1 MTSLRRPLASGA
13 RRRPGRR
20 AGGGRRGGGGGGGGS
35 SERLRVTRGPAPPL
49 CRGREPLEGARRP
62 PVRAR
67 GSRGLRAV
75 SVPVRR
81 GGDAPLPAADLRYK
95 LLPARPRLPGRR
107 FPSRVYP
114 SGSCFIAPR
123 SKRGHK
129 RWPGPQS
136 RPQGGGRAPPAAAEG
151 TRAPAPGMWGG
162 RRAAALL
169 APPPAIEYPEES
181 PEPRFDE
188 SDVPAELRVAN
199 GSQKF
204 VKFTSTIQNQLL
216 LVSLLEHLC
225 HMYTHNPV
233 HSRCLFRI
241 FRQAFTR
248 TGLLSPFAFCDEFST
263 VRLQHNR
270 AIAELM
276 KAANQQILNGE
287 LDNGE
292 SHAIGEKEVLFEAQ
306 TSRYLNEFEEVAR
319 LGKGGYGKVY
329 KVRNKLDGQFYAI
342 KKIKIKKATRRDC
355 MKVLREVKVLA
366 GLQHPNI
373 VGYHTAWMEQVQT
386 VHPKAGKT
394 IMELQPLSLEQ
405 ESSNDHCHIQS
416 VESDS
421 SIIFADLTSQEK
433 KSCDSTNLKNLGGES
448 VQNMDVRND
457 FTNSNSKECVK
468 PNKCE
473 LSIELQEDFVHNV
486 NSLSTDVENHSTR
499 GRHSSLDQDAST
511 ESQSSSESKSYSEE
525 CSKNEVALCG
535 EFEVEY
541 HLMLH
546 IQMQLC
552 EISLWDWIVDRNKRC
567 NKRSEDTSSPYH
579 LVDVRWTTKIFQ
591 EVVEGV
597 CYIHSMGVMHRDIK
611 PRNIF
616 LHGSDHQVKIG
627 DFGLACKDLL
637 WDDADQWFQTERI
650 NGKRING
657 LTHTSGVGTCL
668 YASPEQLQGSHYDFK
683 SDMYSMGVI
692 LLELFQPF
700 GTEMERTEVLTHL
713 RTGQIPHTFY
723 KKWPTQ
729 AKYVK
734 LLTSARA
741 TERPTAAQLRD
752 SELFH
757 TTDQVIS
764 NLQEKVRQQE
774 EEIEKLRETI
784 RQLSEEQD
792 EQTRLG
798 SPV

>member
-1 MTSLRRPLASGA
+1 
-13 RRRPGRR
+13 
-20 AGGGRRGGGGGGGGS
+20 
-35 SERLRVTRGPAPPL
+35 
-49 CRGREPLEGARRP
+49 
-62 PVRAR
+62 
-67 GSRGLRAV
+67 
-75 SVPVRR
+75 
-81 GGDAPLPAADLRYK
+81 
-95 LLPARPRLPGRR
+95 
-107 FPSRVYP
+107 
-114 SGSCFIAPR
+114 
-123 SKRGHK
+123 
-129 RWPGPQS
+129 
-136 RPQGGGRAPPAAAEG
+136 
-151 TRAPAPGMWGG
+151 MWRG
-162 RRAAALL
+162 RRAAALRE
-169 APPPAIEYPEES
+169 PPPAIEYPEES

-241 FRQAFTR
+241 LRQAFTR

-287 LDNGE
+287 LGNGE
-292 SHAIGEKEVLFEAQ
+292 SHAIGKKEVLFEAQ

-386 VHPKAGKT
+386 VHPKGKYSSLCKT
-394 IMELQPLSLEQ
+394 IMELEPLSLEQ

-433 KSCDSTNLKNLGGES
+433 KSCDSTNLKNLGRES

-473 LSIELQEDFVHNV
+473 LSIKLQEDFVNNV
-486 NSLSTDVENHSTR
+486 NSLSTDVENHSTW
-499 GRHSSLDQDAST
+499 GPHSSLDAST
-511 ESQSSSESKSYSEE
+511 ESKSSSESKSCSKE

-552 EISLWDWIVDRNKRC
+552 EISLWDWIVDHNKRC

-579 LVDVRWTTKIFQ
+579 LVDARWTMKIFQ

-637 WDDADQWFQTERI
+637 RDDADQWFQTE
-650 NGKRING
+650 RING

-734 LLTSARA
+734 LLTSPRA

>member
-1 MTSLRRPLASGA
+1 MW
-13 RRRPGRR
+13 
-20 AGGGRRGGGGGGGGS
+20 RGGF
-35 SERLRVTRGPAPPL
+35 PP
-49 CRGREPLEGARRP
+49 
-62 PVRAR
+62 
-67 GSRGLRAV
+67 
-75 SVPVRR
+75 
-81 GGDAPLPAADLRYK
+81 
-95 LLPARPRLPGRR
+95 
-107 FPSRVYP
+107 
-114 SGSCFIAPR
+114 
-123 SKRGHK
+123 
-129 RWPGPQS
+129 
-136 RPQGGGRAPPAAAEG
+136 
-151 TRAPAPGMWGG
+151 
-162 RRAAALL
+162 RAAAS
-169 APPPAIEYPEES
+169 PPAIEFPEES

-199 GSQKF
+199 RSQKF
-204 VKFTSTIQNQLL
+204 VNFTSTIQNQLL

-241 FRQAFTR
+241 LRQAFTR

-270 AIAELM
+270 AITELM
-276 KAANQQILNGE
+276 KAANRQILNGE
-287 LDNGE
+287 LDNGD

-306 TSRYLNEFEEVAR
+306 TSRYLNEFDEIAR

-342 KKIKIKKATRRDC
+342 KKINIKKATRRDC

-386 VHPKAGKT
+386 VRPKGKYSILYKT

-405 ESSNDHCHIQS
+405 ESGNDCCHIQS
-416 VESDS
+416 MESDS

-433 KSCDSTNLKNLGGES
+433 SSCDSTSLRKLDGEL

-457 FTNSNSKECVK
+457 FTNSNSKEHMK

-473 LSIELQEDFVHNV
+473 LSIELQQDSVSSV
-486 NSLSTDVENHSTR
+486 SSRSPDVKNHSAR
-499 GRHSSLDQDAST
+499 GPHSSLDQDAST
-511 ESQSSSESKSYSEE
+511 GSKSCTEE
-525 CSKNEVALCG
+525 RANNDVALCE

-541 HLMLH
+541 RLMLH

-567 NKRSEDTSSPYH
+567 NERAEETSSRYH
-579 LVDVRWTTKIFQ
+579 LVDVRWTMKIFQ
-591 EVVEGV
+591 ELLEGV

-616 LHGSDHQVKIG
+616 LYGSDHRVKIG

-637 WDDADQWFQTERI
+637 WDDADQWFKTE
-650 NGKRING
+650 RING

-713 RTGQIPHTFY
+713 RNGQIPHTFY
-723 KKWPTQ
+723 KKWPIQ
-729 AKYVK
+729 AKYIK
-734 LLTSARA
+734 LLTSRRS
-741 TERPTAAQLRD
+741 TERPTAAQLRE

-757 TTDQVIS
+757 TTEHVIS
-764 NLQEKVRQQE
+764 NLQQKVRQQE
-774 EEIEKLRETI
+774 EEIEKLRERI
-784 RQLSEEQD
+784 RLLSEEQA
-792 EQTRLG
+792 EHVGLG

>member
-1 MTSLRRPLASGA
+1 
-13 RRRPGRR
+13 
-20 AGGGRRGGGGGGGGS
+20 
-35 SERLRVTRGPAPPL
+35 
-49 CRGREPLEGARRP
+49 
-62 PVRAR
+62 
-67 GSRGLRAV
+67 
-75 SVPVRR
+75 
-81 GGDAPLPAADLRYK
+81 
-95 LLPARPRLPGRR
+95 
-107 FPSRVYP
+107 
-114 SGSCFIAPR
+114 
-123 SKRGHK
+123 
-129 RWPGPQS
+129 
-136 RPQGGGRAPPAAAEG
+136 
-151 TRAPAPGMWGG
+151 MWGG
-162 RRAAALL
+162 GFPPGAAAPR
-169 APPPAIEYPEES
+169 APPPAIEFPEEN

-204 VKFTSTIQNQLL
+204 VNFTSTIQNQLL

-241 FRQAFTR
+241 LRQAFTR

-270 AIAELM
+270 AITELM
-276 KAANQQILNGE
+276 KAANRQILNGE
-287 LDNGE
+287 LDNGD
-292 SHAIGEKEVLFEAQ
+292 SHAIREKEVLFEAQ
-306 TSRYLNEFEEVAR
+306 TSRYLNEFDEVAR
-319 LGKGGYGKVY
+319 LGKGGYGEVY

-342 KKIKIKKATRRDC
+342 KKINIKKATRRDC

-386 VHPKAGKT
+386 VRPKGKYSILYKR

-405 ESSNDHCHIQS
+405 ESSNDHCRIQS
-416 VESDS
+416 VESSS
-421 SIIFADLTSQEK
+421 SIIFADVTSQEN
-433 KSCDSTNLKNLGGES
+433 KSCHNNSLGNLNSES
-448 VQNMDVRND
+448 VRNMDVRND
-457 FTNSNSKECVK
+457 FTNSSSKECMK

-473 LSIELQEDFVHNV
+473 LSAESQEDSVSSV
-486 NSLSTDVENHSTR
+486 SSRSTDVKNDSAW
-499 GRHSSLDQDAST
+499 GPHSSLGQDAST
-511 ESQSSSESKSYSEE
+511 GNKSCTEE
-525 CSKNEVALCG
+525 CSKNDVALCG

-541 HLMLH
+541 CLMLH

-567 NKRSEDTSSPYH
+567 NERTEETPSPYH
-579 LVDVRWTTKIFQ
+579 LVDVRWTMKIFR
-591 EVVEGV
+591 ELLEGV

-616 LHGSDHQVKIG
+616 LYGSDHCVKIG

-637 WDDADQWFQTERI
+637 WDHADQWFKRE
-650 NGKRING
+650 RING

-713 RTGQIPHTFY
+713 RKGQIPHTFY
-723 KKWPTQ
+723 KEWPVQ

-734 LLTSARA
+734 LLTSQRSP
-741 TERPTAAQLRD
+741 ERPTAAQLRE

-757 TTDQVIS
+757 TTEHVIS
-764 NLQEKVRQQE
+764 NLQQKVRQQE
-774 EEIEKLRETI
+774 EEIEKLRERI
-784 RQLSEEQD
+784 RLLSEEQD
-792 EQTRLG
+792 EHMRLG

>member
-81 GGDAPLPAADLRYK
+81 EGDAPLPAADLRYK

-162 RRAAALL
+162 RRAAALR

-241 FRQAFTR
+241 LRQAFTR

-306 TSRYLNEFEEVAR
+306 TSRYLIEFEEVAR

-386 VHPKAGKT
+386 VHPKGKT

-433 KSCDSTNLKNLGGES
+433 KSSDSTNLKNLGGES

-457 FTNSNSKECVK
+457 FTNSNSKERVK

-486 NSLSTDVENHSTR
+486 NSLSTDVKNHSTQ
-499 GRHSSLDQDAST
+499 GCHSSLDQDAST

-637 WDDADQWFQTERI
+637 WDDADQRFQTERI

>member
-1 MTSLRRPLASGA
+1 
-13 RRRPGRR
+13 
-20 AGGGRRGGGGGGGGS
+20 
-35 SERLRVTRGPAPPL
+35 
-49 CRGREPLEGARRP
+49 
-62 PVRAR
+62 
-67 GSRGLRAV
+67 
-75 SVPVRR
+75 
-81 GGDAPLPAADLRYK
+81 
-95 LLPARPRLPGRR
+95 
-107 FPSRVYP
+107 
-114 SGSCFIAPR
+114 
-123 SKRGHK
+123 
-129 RWPGPQS
+129 
-136 RPQGGGRAPPAAAEG
+136 
-151 TRAPAPGMWGG
+151 
-162 RRAAALL
+162 
-169 APPPAIEYPEES
+169 
-181 PEPRFDE
+181 E

-241 FRQAFTR
+241 LRQAFTR

-292 SHAIGEKEVLFEAQ
+292 SRAIGEKEVLFEAQ

-342 KKIKIKKATRRDC
+342 KKIKIKKTTRRDC

-386 VHPKAGKT
+386 VHSKGKYSSLCKT

-405 ESSNDHCHIQS
+405 ESSNAHCHIQS
-416 VESDS
+416 VESGS

-433 KSCDSTNLKNLGGES
+433 KSCDSTSVKNVGRES

-468 PNKCE
+468 PNKRE
-473 LSIELQEDFVHNV
+473 LSIELQEDFVNNV

-499 GRHSSLDQDAST
+499 GPDSSLDQDAST
-511 ESQSSSESKSYSEE
+511 ESKSSPESKSCSEGKSCSEE

-567 NKRSEDTSSPYH
+567 SKRSEDTSSPYH
-579 LVDVRWTTKIFQ
+579 LVDVRWTMKIFQ
-591 EVVEGV
+591 EIVEGV
-597 CYIHSMGVMHRDIK
+597 CYIHSRGVMHRDIK

-637 WDDADQWFQTERI
+637 WDDADQWFQTER
-650 NGKRING
+650 KNG

-700 GTEMERTEVLTHL
+700 GTEMERTEVLTRL
-713 RTGQIPHTFY
+713 RTGQIPHTFS

-729 AKYVK
+729 AKYVE
-734 LLTSARA
+734 LLTSASA
-741 TERPTAAQLRD
+741 AERPTAAQLRD

-764 NLQEKVRQQE
+764 NLQQKVRQQE

-784 RQLSEEQD
+784 RLLSEEQD
-792 EQTRLG
+792 EQMRLG

>member
-1 MTSLRRPLASGA
+1 
-13 RRRPGRR
+13 
-20 AGGGRRGGGGGGGGS
+20 
-35 SERLRVTRGPAPPL
+35 
-49 CRGREPLEGARRP
+49 
-62 PVRAR
+62 
-67 GSRGLRAV
+67 
-75 SVPVRR
+75 
-81 GGDAPLPAADLRYK
+81 
-95 LLPARPRLPGRR
+95 
-107 FPSRVYP
+107 
-114 SGSCFIAPR
+114 
-123 SKRGHK
+123 
-129 RWPGPQS
+129 
-136 RPQGGGRAPPAAAEG
+136 
-151 TRAPAPGMWGG
+151 
-162 RRAAALL
+162 RAAAMRALV
-169 APPPAIEYPEES
+169 PAIEFPEES
-181 PEPRFDE
+181 PEPRFDD

-233 HSRCLFRI
+233 HSRGLFRI
-241 FRQAFTR
+241 LRQTFTR
-248 TGLLSPFAFCDEFST
+248 TGLLSPFVFCDEFST

-270 AIAELM
+270 AITELM
-276 KAANQQILNGE
+276 KAANQQVLNGE

-292 SHAIGEKEVLFEAQ
+292 SLAIGEKEVLFEAQ

-319 LGKGGYGKVY
+319 LGSGGYGKVY

-386 VHPKAGKT
+386 VHPKGKYSSLCKT
-394 IMELQPLSLEQ
+394 IMELQPLVLEQ
-405 ESSNDHCHIQS
+405 KSGNDHCHIQS
-416 VESDS
+416 VESGS

-433 KSCDSTNLKNLGGES
+433 KSCDSTSLKNAHRES

-468 PNKCE
+468 PNKGE
-473 LSIELQEDFVHNV
+473 LSMELQGAFVNNG
-486 NSLSTDVENHSTR
+486 NSLSTDVDNHSTW
-499 GRHSSLDQDAST
+499 GPHSSLDQDAST
-511 ESQSSSESKSYSEE
+511 ESESCSESKTCSEG

-552 EISLWDWIVDRNKRC
+552 EISLWDWIADRNKRC

-579 LVDVRWTTKIFQ
+579 LVDVRWTMKIFQ

-637 WDDADQWFQTERI
+637 WDDADQWFQTE
-650 NGKRING
+650 RING

-734 LLTSARA
+734 LLTSPRA

-757 TTDQVIS
+757 TTEQVIS
-764 NLQEKVRQQE
+764 NLQQKVRQQE

-792 EQTRLG
+792 EQTGLG

>member
-1 MTSLRRPLASGA
+1 MWR
-13 RRRPGRR
+13 
-20 AGGGRRGGGGGGGGS
+20 
-35 SERLRVTRGPAPPL
+35 
-49 CRGREPLEGARRP
+49 
-62 PVRAR
+62 
-67 GSRGLRAV
+67 
-75 SVPVRR
+75 
-81 GGDAPLPAADLRYK
+81 
-95 LLPARPRLPGRR
+95 
-107 FPSRVYP
+107 
-114 SGSCFIAPR
+114 
-123 SKRGHK
+123 
-129 RWPGPQS
+129 
-136 RPQGGGRAPPAAAEG
+136 GGRAPAL
-151 TRAPAPGMWGG
+151 RA
-162 RRAAALL
+162 
-169 APPPAIEYPEES
+169 PPAIEFPEES

-216 LVSLLEHLC
+216 LASLLEHLC

-233 HSRCLFRI
+233 HSKCLFRI
-241 FRQAFTR
+241 LRQAFTR

-270 AIAELM
+270 AITELM

-287 LDNGE
+287 LDNRE
-292 SHAIGEKEVLFEAQ
+292 PHAIGEKEVHFEAQ
-306 TSRYLNEFEEVAR
+306 TSRYLNEFDEVAR
-319 LGKGGYGKVY
+319 LGTGGYGKVY

-342 KKIKIKKATRRDC
+342 KKINIKKATRRDC

-386 VHPKAGKT
+386 VHPKGKT
-394 IMELQPLSLEQ
+394 IMELLPLSLEQ

-416 VESDS
+416 MESGS
-421 SIIFADLTSQEK
+421 SIIFADLTSPEE
-433 KSCDSTNLKNLGGES
+433 KSCDSTGLRNLGSDS
-448 VQNMDVRND
+448 VQNRDEWND

-473 LSIELQEDFVHNV
+473 FSIELPEDSVNNV
-486 NSLSTDVENHSTR
+486 SSMSTGVKNHSTR
-499 GRHSSLDQDAST
+499 GPHSSLDQDAST
-511 ESQSSSESKSYSEE
+511 ESQSCTEE
-525 CSKNEVALCG
+525 CSKNDVALCG

-541 HLMLH
+541 RLMLY

-552 EISLWDWIVDRNKRC
+552 ELSLWDWIVDRNRRC
-567 NKRSEDTSSPYH
+567 NKRTEENSSPYQ
-579 LVDVRWTTKIFQ
+579 LVDVPWTMKIFQ
-591 EVVEGV
+591 ELVEGV

-616 LHGSDHQVKIG
+616 LHRSDHQVKIG

-637 WDDADQWFQTERI
+637 WDDADQWFQTERV
-650 NGKRING
+650 NG

-713 RTGQIPHTFY
+713 RTGQIPHTFS
-723 KKWPTQ
+723 KQWPTQ

-734 LLTSARA
+734 LLTSQSS
-741 TERPTAAQLRD
+741 TDRPTAAQLRD

-757 TTDQVIS
+757 TTEHVIS
-764 NLQEKVRQQE
+764 NLQQKVRQQE
-774 EEIEKLRETI
+774 EEIEKLRERI
-784 RQLSEEQD
+784 RLLSEEQD
-792 EQTRLG
+792 ENMRLG

>member
-1 MTSLRRPLASGA
+1 PGA
-13 RRRPGRR
+13 RRV
-20 AGGGRRGGGGGGGGS
+20 RGG
-35 SERLRVTRGPAPPL
+35 
-49 CRGREPLEGARRP
+49 
-62 PVRAR
+62 
-67 GSRGLRAV
+67 
-75 SVPVRR
+75 
-81 GGDAPLPAADLRYK
+81 
-95 LLPARPRLPGRR
+95 
-107 FPSRVYP
+107 
-114 SGSCFIAPR
+114 
-123 SKRGHK
+123 
-129 RWPGPQS
+129 
-136 RPQGGGRAPPAAAEG
+136 
-151 TRAPAPGMWGG
+151 
-162 RRAAALL
+162 RAAALR
-169 APPPAIEYPEES
+169 APVPAIEFPEES
-181 PEPRFDE
+181 LEPHFDE
-188 SDVPAELRVAN
+188 SDVPSELRIAN
-199 GSQKF
+199 RSQKF
-204 VKFTSTIQNQLL
+204 MKFTSTIQNQLL

-241 FRQAFTR
+241 LRQTFTR
-248 TGLLSPFAFCDEFST
+248 TGLLSPFVFCDEFST

-270 AIAELM
+270 AITELM
-276 KAANQQILNGE
+276 KAANQQVLNE
-287 LDNGE
+287 VSFVTNLWQLLQ
-292 SHAIGEKEVLFEAQ
+292 EKEVLFEAQ

-319 LGKGGYGKVY
+319 LGRGGYGKVY

-366 GLQHPNI
+366 GLQHPSI

-386 VHPKAGKT
+386 VCPKGKYS
-394 IMELQPLSLEQ
+394 PLCNSCLHLTT
-405 ESSNDHCHIQS
+405 SILDHCRIQS
-416 VESDS
+416 VESGS

-433 KSCDSTNLKNLGGES
+433 KSCDSTSLKNVRRES

-457 FTNSNSKECVK
+457 FISSSNKEHVI
-468 PNKCE
+468 PNKCD
-473 LSIELQEDFVHNV
+473 LSIELQEGFVNNV
-486 NSLSTDVENHSTR
+486 NSLSADGDSHSTR
-499 GRHSSLDQDAST
+499 GPHSSLNQSDRT
-511 ESQSSSESKSYSEE
+511 ESESSSENKSCSEG

-552 EISLWDWIVDRNKRC
+552 ETSLWDWITDRNKRC

-579 LVDVRWTTKIFQ
+579 LVDVCWTMKIFQ
-591 EVVEGV
+591 EIVEGL

-637 WDDADQWFQTERI
+637 WDDADQWFQTE
-650 NGKRING
+650 GING

-700 GTEMERTEVLTHL
+700 GTEMERTEVLIQL

-723 KKWPTQ
+723 EKWPTQ

-734 LLTSARA
+734 LLTSPRA
-741 TERPTAAQLRD
+741 ADRPTAAQLRA

-764 NLQEKVRQQE
+764 NLQQKVRQQE
-774 EEIEKLRETI
+774 QEIKKLRETV
-784 RQLSEEQD
+784 RLLSEEQD

>member
-1 MTSLRRPLASGA
+1 LTHPSD
-13 RRRPGRR
+13 
-20 AGGGRRGGGGGGGGS
+20 
-35 SERLRVTRGPAPPL
+35 
-49 CRGREPLEGARRP
+49 C
-62 PVRAR
+62 
-67 GSRGLRAV
+67 
-75 SVPVRR
+75 
-81 GGDAPLPAADLRYK
+81 PLP
-95 LLPARPRLPGRR
+95 
-107 FPSRVYP
+107 
-114 SGSCFIAPR
+114 
-123 SKRGHK
+123 
-129 RWPGPQS
+129 
-136 RPQGGGRAPPAAAEG
+136 
-151 TRAPAPGMWGG
+151 
-162 RRAAALL
+162 
-169 APPPAIEYPEES
+169 
-181 PEPRFDE
+181 E

-204 VKFTSTIQNQLL
+204 VNFTSTIQNQLL

-241 FRQAFTR
+241 LRQAFTR

-270 AIAELM
+270 AITELM
-276 KAANQQILNGE
+276 KAANRQILNGE
-287 LDNGE
+287 LDNGD

-306 TSRYLNEFEEVAR
+306 TSRYLNEFDEVAR

-342 KKIKIKKATRRDC
+342 KKINIKKATRRDC

-386 VHPKAGKT
+386 VRPKGKRSYLSFHPIGKT

-405 ESSNDHCHIQS
+405 ESGNDRCHIQS

-433 KSCDSTNLKNLGGES
+433 SSCDSTSLRNLDGEL

-457 FTNSNSKECVK
+457 FTNSNSKEHMK

-473 LSIELQEDFVHNV
+473 LSIGLQEDSVSGVSSRSTNV
-486 NSLSTDVENHSTR
+486 NDHSAR
-499 GRHSSLDQDAST
+499 GPHSSLDQDAST
-511 ESQSSSESKSYSEE
+511 GSKSCTEE
-525 CSKNEVALCG
+525 CSKNDVALCE

-567 NKRSEDTSSPYH
+567 NERTEETSSPYH
-579 LVDVRWTTKIFQ
+579 LVDVRWTMKIFQ
-591 EVVEGV
+591 ELLEGV

-616 LHGSDHQVKIG
+616 LYGSDHRVKIG

-637 WDDADQWFQTERI
+637 WDDADQWFKTE
-650 NGKRING
+650 RING

-668 YASPEQLQGSHYDFK
+668 YASPEQMQGSHYDFK

-713 RTGQIPHTFY
+713 RNGQIPHTFY
-723 KKWPTQ
+723 KKWPIQ

-734 LLTSARA
+734 LLTSQRSI
-741 TERPTAAQLRD
+741 ERPTAAQLRE

-757 TTDQVIS
+757 TTEHVIS
-764 NLQEKVRQQE
+764 NLQQKVRQQE
-774 EEIEKLRETI
+774 EEIEKLRERI
-784 RQLSEEQD
+784 RLLSEEQA
-792 EQTRLG
+792 EHMRLG

>member
-1 MTSLRRPLASGA
+1 
-13 RRRPGRR
+13 
-20 AGGGRRGGGGGGGGS
+20 
-35 SERLRVTRGPAPPL
+35 
-49 CRGREPLEGARRP
+49 
-62 PVRAR
+62 VR
-67 GSRGLRAV
+67 
-75 SVPVRR
+75 
-81 GGDAPLPAADLRYK
+81 
-95 LLPARPRLPGRR
+95 
-107 FPSRVYP
+107 
-114 SGSCFIAPR
+114 
-123 SKRGHK
+123 
-129 RWPGPQS
+129 
-136 RPQGGGRAPPAAAEG
+136 GGRATAM
-151 TRAPAPGMWGG
+151 RA
-162 RRAAALL
+162 LV
-169 APPPAIEYPEES
+169 PAIEFPEES

-233 HSRCLFRI
+233 HSRGLFRI
-241 FRQAFTR
+241 LRQTFTR
-248 TGLLSPFAFCDEFST
+248 TGLLSPFVFCDEFST
-263 VRLQHNR
+263 IRLQHNR
-270 AIAELM
+270 AITELM
-276 KAANQQILNGE
+276 KAANQQVLNGVSFVTCYMSGNLCSKE
-287 LDNGE
+287 LL
-292 SHAIGEKEVLFEAQ
+292 EKEVLFEAQ

-319 LGKGGYGKVY
+319 LGSGGYGKVY

-386 VHPKAGKT
+386 VHPEGKYS
-394 IMELQPLSLEQ
+394 SLCN
-405 ESSNDHCHIQS
+405 SCLHLTTSVLDHYHIQS
-416 VESDS
+416 VESGS

-433 KSCDSTNLKNLGGES
+433 KSCDSTSLKNVHRES

-457 FTNSNSKECVK
+457 FTNSDSKECVK

-473 LSIELQEDFVHNV
+473 LSIELQGGFVN
-486 NSLSTDVENHSTR
+486 NGNNLSTDVDNHSTR
-499 GRHSSLDQDAST
+499 GPHSSLDQGAST
-511 ESQSSSESKSYSEE
+511 ESESCSESKSCSEG

-552 EISLWDWIVDRNKRC
+552 EISLWDWIADRNKRC

-579 LVDVRWTTKIFQ
+579 LVDVRWTMKIFQ

-597 CYIHSMGVMHRDIK
+597 CYIHSKGVLHRDIK

-637 WDDADQWFQTERI
+637 WDDAEEWLQTE
-650 NGKRING
+650 RING

-734 LLTSARA
+734 LLTSPRA
-741 TERPTAAQLRD
+741 AERPAAAQLRD

-764 NLQEKVRQQE
+764 NLQQKVRQQE
-774 EEIEKLRETI
+774 EEIQKLRETI

>member
-1 MTSLRRPLASGA
+1 MW
-13 RRRPGRR
+13 
-20 AGGGRRGGGGGGGGS
+20 RG
-35 SERLRVTRGPAPPL
+35 EFPP
-49 CRGREPLEGARRP
+49 
-62 PVRAR
+62 
-67 GSRGLRAV
+67 
-75 SVPVRR
+75 
-81 GGDAPLPAADLRYK
+81 
-95 LLPARPRLPGRR
+95 
-107 FPSRVYP
+107 
-114 SGSCFIAPR
+114 
-123 SKRGHK
+123 
-129 RWPGPQS
+129 
-136 RPQGGGRAPPAAAEG
+136 
-151 TRAPAPGMWGG
+151 
-162 RRAAALL
+162 RAAAPR
-169 APPPAIEYPEES
+169 APPPAIEFPEES

-204 VKFTSTIQNQLL
+204 VNFTSTIQNQLL

-241 FRQAFTR
+241 LRQAFTR

-270 AIAELM
+270 AITELM
-276 KAANQQILNGE
+276 KAANRQILNGE
-287 LDNGE
+287 LDNGD

-306 TSRYLNEFEEVAR
+306 TSRYLNEFDEVAR

-342 KKIKIKKATRRDC
+342 KKINVKKATRRDC

-373 VGYHTAWMEQVQT
+373 VGYHTAWMEYVQT
-386 VHPKAGKT
+386 VCPKDKT

-405 ESSNDHCHIQS
+405 GSSNDHCHIQS
-416 VESDS
+416 VESGS

-433 KSCDSTNLKNLGGES
+433 KSCDSTNLRNLGSES

-457 FTNSNSKECVK
+457 FTNSNSKECMK

-473 LSIELQEDFVHNV
+473 LSIELQEDSVSSV
-486 NSLSTDVENHSTR
+486 SSRSTDVKNHSAR
-499 GRHSSLDQDAST
+499 GPHPSLDQDAST
-511 ESQSSSESKSYSEE
+511 GSKSCTEE
-525 CSKNEVALCG
+525 CSKNDVALCG

-541 HLMLH
+541 RLMLH

-567 NKRSEDTSSPYH
+567 NERTEETCSPYH
-579 LVDVRWTTKIFQ
+579 LVDVRWTMKIFQ
-591 EVVEGV
+591 ELLEGV

-616 LHGSDHQVKIG
+616 LHGSDHHVKIG

-637 WDDADQWFQTERI
+637 WDDADQWFKTERI
-650 NGKRING
+650 NG
-657 LTHTSGVGTCL
+657 LMHTSGVGTCL

-713 RTGQIPHTFY
+713 RNGQIPHTFY
-723 KKWPTQ
+723 KKWPIQ

-734 LLTSARA
+734 LLTSQRS
-741 TERPTAAQLRD
+741 TERPTAAQLRE

-757 TTDQVIS
+757 TTEHVIS
-764 NLQEKVRQQE
+764 NLQQKVRQQE
-774 EEIEKLRETI
+774 EEIEKLRERI
-784 RQLSEEQD
+784 RLLSEKQD
-792 EQTRLG
+792 EHMRLG

>member
-1 MTSLRRPLASGA
+1 M
-13 RRRPGRR
+13 
-20 AGGGRRGGGGGGGGS
+20 RGG
-35 SERLRVTRGPAPPL
+35 
-49 CRGREPLEGARRP
+49 
-62 PVRAR
+62 
-67 GSRGLRAV
+67 
-75 SVPVRR
+75 
-81 GGDAPLPAADLRYK
+81 
-95 LLPARPRLPGRR
+95 
-107 FPSRVYP
+107 
-114 SGSCFIAPR
+114 
-123 SKRGHK
+123 
-129 RWPGPQS
+129 
-136 RPQGGGRAPPAAAEG
+136 
-151 TRAPAPGMWGG
+151 
-162 RRAAALL
+162 RAAALRV
-169 APPPAIEYPEES
+169 PVPAIEFPEES
-181 PEPRFDE
+181 PEPCFDD

-199 GSQKF
+199 RSQKF
-204 VKFTSTIQNQLL
+204 MKFTSTIQNQLL

-233 HSRCLFRI
+233 HSRGLFRI
-241 FRQAFTR
+241 LRQTFTR
-248 TGLLSPFAFCDEFST
+248 TGLLSPFVFCDEFST

-270 AIAELM
+270 AITELM
-276 KAANQQILNGE
+276 KAANQQVLNGE

-292 SHAIGEKEVLFEAQ
+292 PLAIGEKEVLFEAQ
-306 TSRYLNEFEEVAR
+306 TSRYLNEFEEIAR
-319 LGKGGYGKVY
+319 LGRGGYGKVY

-355 MKVLREVKVLA
+355 MKALCSHLFAHSVLWSLCNPNPLVPFYSFPEMPLA
-366 GLQHPNI
+366 IKSFDPLL
-373 VGYHTAWMEQVQT
+373 VG
-386 VHPKAGKT
+386 GKT
-394 IMELQPLSLEQ
+394 IMELQPLFLEQ
-405 ESSNDHCHIQS
+405 ESSNGHCHIQS
-416 VESDS
+416 VESGS
-421 SIIFADLTSQEK
+421 SIIFADLTSQEE
-433 KSCDSTNLKNLGGES
+433 KSCDSTSLKNVRRES
-448 VQNMDVRND
+448 VQNMDVRSD
-457 FTNSNSKECVK
+457 FANSNSKECVK
-468 PNKCE
+468 PDKCE
-473 LSIELQEDFVHNV
+473 LSKEGFANNV
-486 NSLSTDVENHSTR
+486 NGLSADVDNHST
-499 GRHSSLDQDAST
+499 SSVDQDVRT
-511 ESQSSSESKSYSEE
+511 ESESSSESKSCSEG

-552 EISLWDWIVDRNKRC
+552 ETSLWDWIADRNKRC

-579 LVDVRWTTKIFQ
+579 LVDVRWTMKIFQ

-597 CYIHSMGVMHRDIK
+597 CYIHSMGVLHRDIK

-637 WDDADQWFQTERI
+637 WDDADQFQTEQI
-650 NGKRING
+650 NGV
-657 LTHTSGVGTCL
+657 THTSGVGTCL

-700 GTEMERTEVLTHL
+700 GTEMERTEVLTRL
-713 RTGQIPHTFY
+713 RTGQIPHTFS

-734 LLTSARA
+734 LLTSPRA
-741 TERPTAAQLRD
+741 AERPTAPQLRD

-757 TTDQVIS
+757 STDQVIS
-764 NLQEKVRQQE
+764 NLQQKVRQQE

-784 RQLSEEQD
+784 RLLSEEQD

>member
-1 MTSLRRPLASGA
+1 MLLPLLSRRRAALGTPSSASRGRCSWRDRARRRERLVPGGPEPRSPSQPNRPPRQRQARSTDPLSPHSALLRGPASRKRSDTGSERPLAGEGTGTA
-13 RRRPGRR
+13 RNMSALSAAR
-20 AGGGRRGGGGGGGGS
+20 AQTHTKQNPARHAGEGGRKPDL
-35 SERLRVTRGPAPPL
+35 SELPP
-49 CRGREPLEGARRP
+49 R
-62 PVRAR
+62 
-67 GSRGLRAV
+67 
-75 SVPVRR
+75 
-81 GGDAPLPAADLRYK
+81 
-95 LLPARPRLPGRR
+95 
-107 FPSRVYP
+107 P
-114 SGSCFIAPR
+114 SGLLIKKVGCSDHCLSTRDISTLNPVIVLSFKASSHFI
-123 SKRGHK
+123 
-129 RWPGPQS
+129 
-136 RPQGGGRAPPAAAEG
+136 
-151 TRAPAPGMWGG
+151 
-162 RRAAALL
+162 
-169 APPPAIEYPEES
+169 Y
-181 PEPRFDE
+181 

-233 HSRCLFRI
+233 HSRGLFRI
-241 FRQAFTR
+241 LRQTFTR
-248 TGLLSPFAFCDEFST
+248 TGLLSPFVFCDEFST
-263 VRLQHNR
+263 IRLQHNR
-270 AIAELM
+270 AITELM
-276 KAANQQILNGE
+276 KAANKQILNGE

-292 SHAIGEKEVLFEAQ
+292 SLAIGEKEVLFEAQ

-319 LGKGGYGKVY
+319 LGSGGYGKVY

-386 VHPKAGKT
+386 VHPKGKT
-394 IMELQPLSLEQ
+394 IMELQPLVLEQ
-405 ESSNDHCHIQS
+405 KNSNDHCHIQS
-416 VESDS
+416 VESGS

-433 KSCDSTNLKNLGGES
+433 KFYDSTSHKNMHRES
-448 VQNMDVRND
+448 MQNMDVRND
-457 FTNSNSKECVK
+457 FTNSNSKESVK
-468 PNKCE
+468 PNKGE
-473 LSIELQEDFVHNV
+473 LSIELQGGVVNNG
-486 NSLSTDVENHSTR
+486 NSLSTDVDNHSTQ
-499 GRHSSLDQDAST
+499 GPHSSLDQDAST
-511 ESQSSSESKSYSEE
+511 ESESSESKSCSEG

-552 EISLWDWIVDRNKRC
+552 EISLWDWIADRNRRC
-567 NKRSEDTSSPYH
+567 NKRSEDASSPYH
-579 LVDVRWTTKIFQ
+579 LVDVGWTMKIFQ

-627 DFGLACKDLL
+627 DFGLACKDLI
-637 WDDADQWFQTERI
+637 WDNADQWFQTE
-650 NGKRING
+650 RING

-700 GTEMERTEVLTHL
+700 GTEMERTEVLTRL

-734 LLTSARA
+734 LLTSLRA

-764 NLQEKVRQQE
+764 NLQQKVRQQE

>member
-1 MTSLRRPLASGA
+1 MW
-13 RRRPGRR
+13 
-20 AGGGRRGGGGGGGGS
+20 RGGI
-35 SERLRVTRGPAPPL
+35 PP
-49 CRGREPLEGARRP
+49 
-62 PVRAR
+62 RA
-67 GSRGLRAV
+67 A
-75 SVPVRR
+75 
-81 GGDAPLPAADLRYK
+81 
-95 LLPARPRLPGRR
+95 
-107 FPSRVYP
+107 
-114 SGSCFIAPR
+114 APR
-123 SKRGHK
+123 S
-129 RWPGPQS
+129 
-136 RPQGGGRAPPAAAEG
+136 
-151 TRAPAPGMWGG
+151 
-162 RRAAALL
+162 
-169 APPPAIEYPEES
+169 PPPAIEFPEES

-204 VKFTSTIQNQLL
+204 VNFTSTIQNQLL

-233 HSRCLFRI
+233 HSRCLFQI
-241 FRQAFTR
+241 LRQAFTR

-270 AIAELM
+270 AITELM
-276 KAANQQILNGE
+276 KAANRQILNGE
-287 LDNGE
+287 LDNGD
-292 SHAIGEKEVLFEAQ
+292 SHAVGEKEVLFEAQ
-306 TSRYLNEFEEVAR
+306 TSRYLNEFDEVAR

-342 KKIKIKKATRRDC
+342 KKINIKKATRKDC

-373 VGYHTAWMEQVQT
+373 VGYHTAWIEQVQA
-386 VHPKAGKT
+386 VRPKDKT

-405 ESSNDHCHIQS
+405 ESGNDHCHTQS
-416 VESDS
+416 VESGS
-421 SIIFADLTSQEK
+421 SIIFADLPSQEK
-433 KSCDSTNLKNLGGES
+433 KSCDSTSLRKLCSES

-457 FTNSNSKECVK
+457 FTDSNSKECVK

-473 LSIELQEDFVHNV
+473 LSIELQEDSVSSV
-486 NSLSTDVENHSTR
+486 RSKSTDVKNDSAR
-499 GRHSSLDQDAST
+499 GPHCSLDQDAST
-511 ESQSSSESKSYSEE
+511 GSKSCTEE
-525 CSKNEVALCG
+525 CSKNDVALCG

-541 HLMLH
+541 RLMLH

-567 NKRSEDTSSPYH
+567 NERTEETSSPYH
-579 LVDVRWTTKIFQ
+579 LVDVRWTMKIFQ
-591 EVVEGV
+591 ELLEGV
-597 CYIHSMGVMHRDIK
+597 CYIHSMEVMHRDIK

-616 LHGSDHQVKIG
+616 LYGSDHHVKIG

-637 WDDADQWFQTERI
+637 WDDANQWFKTE
-650 NGKRING
+650 RING

-700 GTEMERTEVLTHL
+700 GTEMERTQVLTRL
-713 RTGQIPHTFY
+713 RNGQIPHTFY
-723 KKWPTQ
+723 KKWPIQ

-734 LLTSARA
+734 LLTSRTS
-741 TERPTAAQLRD
+741 TERPTAAQLRE

-757 TTDQVIS
+757 TPEHVIS
-764 NLQEKVRQQE
+764 NLQQKVRQQE
-774 EEIEKLRETI
+774 EEIEKLRE
-784 RQLSEEQD
+784 RVRLLSEEQD
-792 EQTRLG
+792 EHMRLG

>member
-1 MTSLRRPLASGA
+1 MW
-13 RRRPGRR
+13 
-20 AGGGRRGGGGGGGGS
+20 RGGF
-35 SERLRVTRGPAPPL
+35 PP
-49 CRGREPLEGARRP
+49 
-62 PVRAR
+62 
-67 GSRGLRAV
+67 
-75 SVPVRR
+75 
-81 GGDAPLPAADLRYK
+81 
-95 LLPARPRLPGRR
+95 
-107 FPSRVYP
+107 
-114 SGSCFIAPR
+114 
-123 SKRGHK
+123 
-129 RWPGPQS
+129 
-136 RPQGGGRAPPAAAEG
+136 
-151 TRAPAPGMWGG
+151 
-162 RRAAALL
+162 RAAAPRV
-169 APPPAIEYPEES
+169 PPPAIEFPEES
-181 PEPRFDE
+181 PEPHFDE

-204 VKFTSTIQNQLL
+204 VNFTSTIQNQLL

-241 FRQAFTR
+241 LRQAFTR

-270 AIAELM
+270 AITELM
-276 KAANQQILNGE
+276 KAANRQILDGE
-287 LDNGE
+287 RDSGD
-292 SHAIGEKEVLFEAQ
+292 SHAIRAKEVLFEAQ
-306 TSRYLNEFEEVAR
+306 TSRYLNEFDEVAR

-342 KKIKIKKATRRDC
+342 KKINIKKATRRDC

-386 VHPKAGKT
+386 VHPKDKT

-416 VESDS
+416 VESGS

-433 KSCDSTNLKNLGGES
+433 KSCDSTSLRNLDSEP

-457 FTNSNSKECVK
+457 FTNSNSKECMK

-473 LSIELQEDFVHNV
+473 SSIELQEDSVSSV
-486 NSLSTDVENHSTR
+486 NSRSTDVKTCSAREP
-499 GRHSSLDQDAST
+499 HSSLDQDAST
-511 ESQSSSESKSYSEE
+511 GSKSCTEE
-525 CSKNEVALCG
+525 CSKNDVALCG

-541 HLMLH
+541 RLMLH

-567 NKRSEDTSSPYH
+567 NERTEESSSPYD
-579 LVDVRWTTKIFQ
+579 LVDVRWTMKIFQ
-591 EVVEGV
+591 ELLEGV

-616 LHGSDHQVKIG
+616 LHGSDHHVKIG
-627 DFGLACKDLL
+627 DFGLACRDLL
-637 WDDADQWFQTERI
+637 WDDADQWFKTE
-650 NGKRING
+650 RING

-700 GTEMERTEVLTHL
+700 GTEMERMEVLTHL
-713 RTGQIPHTFY
+713 RSGQIPHTFY
-723 KKWPTQ
+723 KKWPVQ

-734 LLTSARA
+734 LLTSQRSS
-741 TERPTAAQLRD
+741 ERPTAAQLRE

-757 TTDQVIS
+757 TTEHVIS
-764 NLQEKVRQQE
+764 NLQQKVRQQE
-774 EEIEKLRETI
+774 EEIEKLRERI
-784 RQLSEEQD
+784 RLLSEEQD
-792 EQTRLG
+792 EHMKLG

>member
-1 MTSLRRPLASGA
+1 MW
-13 RRRPGRR
+13 
-20 AGGGRRGGGGGGGGS
+20 RGGF
-35 SERLRVTRGPAPPL
+35 
-49 CRGREPLEGARRP
+49 
-62 PVRAR
+62 
-67 GSRGLRAV
+67 
-75 SVPVRR
+75 
-81 GGDAPLPAADLRYK
+81 
-95 LLPARPRLPGRR
+95 LPGAA
-107 FPSRVYP
+107 
-114 SGSCFIAPR
+114 APR
-123 SKRGHK
+123 V
-129 RWPGPQS
+129 
-136 RPQGGGRAPPAAAEG
+136 
-151 TRAPAPGMWGG
+151 
-162 RRAAALL
+162 
-169 APPPAIEYPEES
+169 PPPAIEFPEES

-204 VKFTSTIQNQLL
+204 VNFTSTIQNQLL

-241 FRQAFTR
+241 LRQAFTR

-270 AIAELM
+270 AITELM
-276 KAANQQILNGE
+276 KAANRQILNGE
-287 LDNGE
+287 LDNGDC
-292 SHAIGEKEVLFEAQ
+292 HAIGEKEVLFEAQ
-306 TSRYLNEFEEVAR
+306 SSRYLNEFDEIAR
-319 LGKGGYGKVY
+319 LGRGGYGKVY
-329 KVRNKLDGQFYAI
+329 KVRNKLDGQLYAI
-342 KKIKIKKATRRDC
+342 KKISIKKATRRDC

-386 VHPKAGKT
+386 VHPKGKCSILYKT
-394 IMELQPLSLEQ
+394 VMELQPLCLEQ
-405 ESSNDHCHIQS
+405 ESRNDRCHIHS
-416 VESDS
+416 VESGS

-433 KSCDSTNLKNLGGES
+433 KSCDSTSLRNLGSES
-448 VQNMDVRND
+448 CMND
-457 FTNSNSKECVK
+457 FMNNNSKECMK

-473 LSIELQEDFVHNV
+473 LSIELQEDFVSSV
-486 NSLSTDVENHSTR
+486 SSRSTDVKNRPSRVPHT
-499 GRHSSLDQDAST
+499 SLEQDAST
-511 ESQSSSESKSYSEE
+511 GSKSCTEE
-525 CSKNEVALCG
+525 CSKNDVALCG

-541 HLMLH
+541 RLMLH

-567 NKRSEDTSSPYH
+567 NERTEEMSSPYH
-579 LVDVRWTTKIFQ
+579 LVDVCWTMKIFQ
-591 EVVEGV
+591 ELLEGV

-616 LHGSDHQVKIG
+616 LHGSDHHVKIG

-637 WDDADQWFQTERI
+637 WDHADQWFKIER
-650 NGKRING
+650 KNG
-657 LTHTSGVGTCL
+657 LIHTSGVGTCL

-700 GTEMERTEVLTHL
+700 GTEMERTEVLTCL
-713 RTGQIPHTFY
+713 RNGQIPHTFY
-723 KKWPTQ
+723 KKWPIQ

-734 LLTSARA
+734 LLTSQSA
-741 TERPTAAQLRD
+741 TERPTAAELRE

-757 TTDQVIS
+757 TTEHVIS
-764 NLQEKVRQQE
+764 NLQQKVRQQQ
-774 EEIEKLRETI
+774 EEIEKLRERI
-784 RQLSEEQD
+784 RLLSEEQG
-792 EQTRLG
+792 EQHMELG

>member
-1 MTSLRRPLASGA
+1 
-13 RRRPGRR
+13 
-20 AGGGRRGGGGGGGGS
+20 
-35 SERLRVTRGPAPPL
+35 
-49 CRGREPLEGARRP
+49 
-62 PVRAR
+62 
-67 GSRGLRAV
+67 
-75 SVPVRR
+75 
-81 GGDAPLPAADLRYK
+81 
-95 LLPARPRLPGRR
+95 
-107 FPSRVYP
+107 
-114 SGSCFIAPR
+114 
-123 SKRGHK
+123 
-129 RWPGPQS
+129 
-136 RPQGGGRAPPAAAEG
+136 
-151 TRAPAPGMWGG
+151 
-162 RRAAALL
+162 RAAALR
-169 APPPAIEYPEES
+169 APVPAIEFPEES

-233 HSRCLFRI
+233 HCRGLFRI
-241 FRQAFTR
+241 LRQTFTR
-248 TGLLSPFAFCDEFST
+248 TGLLSPFVFCDEFST

-270 AIAELM
+270 AITELM
-276 KAANQQILNGE
+276 KAANQQVLNGE

-292 SHAIGEKEVLFEAQ
+292 SLAIGEKEVLFEAQ

-366 GLQHPNI
+366 GLQHPNV

-386 VHPKAGKT
+386 VHPKGKYSSLCKT
-394 IMELQPLSLEQ
+394 IMELQPFFLDQ
-405 ESSNDHCHIQS
+405 ESSNDHCHVQS
-416 VESDS
+416 VESGS

-433 KSCDSTNLKNLGGES
+433 KSCDSTNLKNVRGES

-457 FTNSNSKECVK
+457 FTSSDSRECVK

-473 LSIELQEDFVHNV
+473 LSTELQGGFV
-486 NSLSTDVENHSTR
+486 NSVNNLSIDVDNHSTR
-499 GRHSSLDQDAST
+499 GPHSGLDPDAST
-511 ESQSSSESKSYSEE
+511 ESESCSDSKSCSEG

-552 EISLWDWIVDRNKRC
+552 EISLWDWIADRNKRC
-567 NKRSEDTSSPYH
+567 NKRSEDTSIT
-579 LVDVRWTTKIFQ
+579 VDIWKIKSTALKAAETGSILWGGCIKAAYAHQ
-591 EVVEGV
+591 VV
-597 CYIHSMGVMHRDIK
+597 K
-611 PRNIF
+611 PNVNIF

-650 NGKRING
+650 NG
-657 LTHTSGVGTCL
+657 LAHTSGVGTCL

-713 RTGQIPHTFY
+713 RTGRIPRAFSRE
-723 KKWPTQ
+723 WPAQ

-734 LLTSARA
+734 LLTSPRA
-741 TERPTAAQLRD
+741 TERPAASQLRD

-757 TTDQVIS
+757 PTDQVIS
-764 NLQEKVRQQE
+764 NLQQKVRQQE

-784 RQLSEEQD
+784 RLLSEEHD

>member
-1 MTSLRRPLASGA
+1 MW
-13 RRRPGRR
+13 
-20 AGGGRRGGGGGGGGS
+20 RGGG
-35 SERLRVTRGPAPPL
+35 
-49 CRGREPLEGARRP
+49 
-62 PVRAR
+62 
-67 GSRGLRAV
+67 
-75 SVPVRR
+75 
-81 GGDAPLPAADLRYK
+81 AAAL
-95 LLPARPRLPGRR
+95 
-107 FPSRVYP
+107 
-114 SGSCFIAPR
+114 
-123 SKRGHK
+123 
-129 RWPGPQS
+129 
-136 RPQGGGRAPPAAAEG
+136 RAPPA
-151 TRAPAPGMWGG
+151 
-162 RRAAALL
+162 
-169 APPPAIEYPEES
+169 IEFPEES

-241 FRQAFTR
+241 LRQAFTR

-270 AIAELM
+270 AITELM

-292 SHAIGEKEVLFEAQ
+292 TRAIWEKEVLFEAQ
-306 TSRYLNEFEEVAR
+306 TSRYLNEFDEVAR

-386 VHPKAGKT
+386 AHPKGKYSILRCET
-394 IMELQPLSLEQ
+394 TYLDFCPFIIFS
-405 ESSNDHCHIQS
+405 DHYHIQS
-416 VESDS
+416 VESSS
-421 SIIFADLTSQEK
+421 SIIFADLTSQQR
-433 KSCDSTNLKNLGGES
+433 KSCGSSNLRNLGGES
-448 VQNMDVRND
+448 LQSMDERND

-468 PNKCE
+468 QNKCE
-473 LSIELQEDFVHNV
+473 LSGELQEDSVNNV
-486 NSLSTDVENHSTR
+486 SSISTDTKNHSAR
-499 GRHSSLDQDAST
+499 GPHSSLDRNAST
-511 ESQSSSESKSYSEE
+511 ESKSCTEESSRDD
-525 CSKNEVALCG
+525 VALCG

-546 IQMQLC
+546 IQMQFC
-552 EISLWDWIVDRNKRC
+552 ELSLWDWIVDRNQRCSKRTEE
-567 NKRSEDTSSPYH
+567 NSSPYQ
-579 LVDVRWTTKIFQ
+579 LVDVRWTMKIFQ
-591 EVVEGV
+591 ELVEGV

-637 WDDADQWFQTERI
+637 WDDADQWLQTGRV
-650 NGKRING
+650 NG
-657 LTHTSGVGTCL
+657 LAHTSGVGTCL

-713 RTGQIPHTFY
+713 RNGQIPHTFY
-723 KKWPTQ
+723 KQWPTQ

-734 LLTSARA
+734 LLTSQRS
-741 TERPTAAQLRD
+741 TDRPSAAQLWE

-757 TTDQVIS
+757 TTEHVIS
-764 NLQEKVRQQE
+764 NLQQKVRQQE
-774 EEIEKLRETI
+774 EEIEKLRERI
-784 RQLSEEQD
+784 RLLSEEQD
-792 EQTRLG
+792 EHMGLG

>member
-1 MTSLRRPLASGA
+1 SA
-13 RRRPGRR
+13 PGM
-20 AGGGRRGGGGGGGGS
+20 G
-35 SERLRVTRGPAPPL
+35 
-49 CRGREPLEGARRP
+49 
-62 PVRAR
+62 
-67 GSRGLRAV
+67 
-75 SVPVRR
+75 
-81 GGDAPLPAADLRYK
+81 
-95 LLPARPRLPGRR
+95 
-107 FPSRVYP
+107 
-114 SGSCFIAPR
+114 
-123 SKRGHK
+123 
-129 RWPGPQS
+129 
-136 RPQGGGRAPPAAAEG
+136 GGGRA
-151 TRAPAPGMWGG
+151 
-162 RRAAALL
+162 AALR

-241 FRQAFTR
+241 LRQAFTR

-292 SHAIGEKEVLFEAQ
+292 IHAIGEKEVLFEAQ

-386 VHPKAGKT
+386 VHPKGKYS
-394 IMELQPLSLEQ
+394 SLCN
-405 ESSNDHCHIQS
+405 SCLHLVTSLLDHCYIES
-416 VESDS
+416 VESGS

-433 KSCDSTNLKNLGGES
+433 KSCDSTSLKNVGRES
-448 VQNMDVRND
+448 VQKMDVRND
-457 FTNSNSKECVK
+457 FTNSNSRECVK

-473 LSIELQEDFVHNV
+473 LSIELQEDFVNNA
-486 NSLSTDVENHSTR
+486 NSLSADVENHSTR
-499 GRHSSLDQDAST
+499 GPLSSLDQDAST
-511 ESQSSSESKSYSEE
+511 ESKSSSESKSCSKE

-535 EFEVEY
+535 EFEVGY

-552 EISLWDWIVDRNKRC
+552 EISLWDWIVDHNKRC

-579 LVDVRWTTKIFQ
+579 LVDHRWTMKIFQ
-591 EVVEGV
+591 EIVEGV

-637 WDDADQWFQTERI
+637 WDDADEWFQTE
-650 NGKRING
+650 RING

-713 RTGQIPHTFY
+713 RTGQIPHTFS
-723 KKWPTQ
+723 KTWPTQ

-734 LLTSARA
+734 LLTSPRA
-741 TERPTAAQLRD
+741 AERPTAAQLRD

-757 TTDQVIS
+757 TTEQVIS
-764 NLQEKVRQQE
+764 NLQQKVRQQE

-784 RQLSEEQD
+784 RLLSEEQD
-792 EQTRLG
+792 EQMRLG

>member
-1 MTSLRRPLASGA
+1 MW
-13 RRRPGRR
+13 
-20 AGGGRRGGGGGGGGS
+20 RGGF
-35 SERLRVTRGPAPPL
+35 PP
-49 CRGREPLEGARRP
+49 
-62 PVRAR
+62 
-67 GSRGLRAV
+67 
-75 SVPVRR
+75 
-81 GGDAPLPAADLRYK
+81 
-95 LLPARPRLPGRR
+95 
-107 FPSRVYP
+107 
-114 SGSCFIAPR
+114 
-123 SKRGHK
+123 
-129 RWPGPQS
+129 
-136 RPQGGGRAPPAAAEG
+136 
-151 TRAPAPGMWGG
+151 
-162 RRAAALL
+162 RAAGPGA
-169 APPPAIEYPEES
+169 APPAIEFPEES

-204 VKFTSTIQNQLL
+204 VNFTSTIQNQLL

-241 FRQAFTR
+241 LRQAFTR

-270 AIAELM
+270 AITELM
-276 KAANQQILNGE
+276 KAANRQILNGE
-287 LDNGE
+287 LDNGD

-306 TSRYLNEFEEVAR
+306 TSRYLNEFDEVAR

-342 KKIKIKKATRRDC
+342 KKINIKKATRRDC

-386 VHPKAGKT
+386 VRPKDKT

-405 ESSNDHCHIQS
+405 ESSNDRCHIQS
-416 VESDS
+416 VESGS
-421 SIIFADLTSQEK
+421 SIIFADLTSQEE
-433 KSCDSTNLKNLGGES
+433 KSRGSTSLRNLGSES
-448 VQNMDVRND
+448 VHNMDVRND
-457 FTNSNSKECVK
+457 FTNSNSKECMK

-473 LSIELQEDFVHNV
+473 LSIELPED
-486 NSLSTDVENHSTR
+486 SLSSVSSRSTDVKNHSAWR
-499 GRHSSLDQDAST
+499 PHSSLDQDAST
-511 ESQSSSESKSYSEE
+511 GSKSCTEE
-525 CSKNEVALCG
+525 CSKNDVALCG

-541 HLMLH
+541 RLMLH

-567 NKRSEDTSSPYH
+567 NERTEETSSPYH
-579 LVDVRWTTKIFQ
+579 LVDVRWTMKIFQ
-591 EVVEGV
+591 ELLEGV

-616 LHGSDHQVKIG
+616 LHGSDHHVKIG

-637 WDDADQWFQTERI
+637 WDDADQWFKTE
-650 NGKRING
+650 RING

-700 GTEMERTEVLTHL
+700 GTEMERTQVLTHL
-713 RTGQIPHTFY
+713 RNGQIPHTFY
-723 KKWPTQ
+723 KKWPIQ

-734 LLTSARA
+734 LLTSQRS
-741 TERPTAAQLRD
+741 TERPTAAQLRE

-757 TTDQVIS
+757 TTEHVIS
-764 NLQEKVRQQE
+764 HLQQKVRQQE
-774 EEIEKLRETI
+774 EEIEKLRERI
-784 RQLSEEQD
+784 RLLSEEQD
-792 EQTRLG
+792 EHMSLG

>member
-1 MTSLRRPLASGA
+1 MW
-13 RRRPGRR
+13 
-20 AGGGRRGGGGGGGGS
+20 RGGF
-35 SERLRVTRGPAPPL
+35 PP
-49 CRGREPLEGARRP
+49 
-62 PVRAR
+62 
-67 GSRGLRAV
+67 
-75 SVPVRR
+75 
-81 GGDAPLPAADLRYK
+81 
-95 LLPARPRLPGRR
+95 
-107 FPSRVYP
+107 
-114 SGSCFIAPR
+114 
-123 SKRGHK
+123 
-129 RWPGPQS
+129 
-136 RPQGGGRAPPAAAEG
+136 
-151 TRAPAPGMWGG
+151 
-162 RRAAALL
+162 RAAAPR
-169 APPPAIEYPEES
+169 APPPAIEFPEES

-204 VKFTSTIQNQLL
+204 VNFTSTIQNQLL

-241 FRQAFTR
+241 LRQAFTR

-263 VRLQHNR
+263 VRLQHNK
-270 AIAELM
+270 AITQLM
-276 KAANQQILNGE
+276 KAANRQILNGE
-287 LDNGE
+287 LDNGD
-292 SHAIGEKEVLFEAQ
+292 SRAIGEKEVLFEAQ
-306 TSRYLNEFEEVAR
+306 TSRYLNEFDEVAR

-342 KKIKIKKATRRDC
+342 KKINIKKATRRDC

-386 VHPKAGKT
+386 VRPKDKR
-394 IMELQPLSLEQ
+394 IMEFQPLSLEQ
-405 ESSNDHCHIQS
+405 ESGNDHCHIQS
-416 VESDS
+416 AESGS

-433 KSCDSTNLKNLGGES
+433 KSCDSTSLRNLGSES
-448 VQNMDVRND
+448 AQNMDVRND
-457 FTNSNSKECVK
+457 FTNSNSKECMK

-473 LSIELQEDFVHNV
+473 LSIELQEDFVSSV
-486 NSLSTDVENHSTR
+486 SSRSTDVKNHSAR
-499 GRHSSLDQDAST
+499 GPHASLDQDAST
-511 ESQSSSESKSYSEE
+511 GSKSCTEE
-525 CSKNEVALCG
+525 CSKNDVALCG

-541 HLMLH
+541 CLMLH

-567 NKRSEDTSSPYH
+567 SERTEETSSPYH
-579 LVDVRWTTKIFQ
+579 LVDVRWTMKIFQ
-591 EVVEGV
+591 ELLEGV

-616 LHGSDHQVKIG
+616 LHGSDHHVKIG

-637 WDDADQWFQTERI
+637 WDDADRWFRTERI
-650 NGKRING
+650 NG
-657 LTHTSGVGTCL
+657 LMHTSGVGTCL

-700 GTEMERTEVLTHL
+700 GTEMERTKVLTYL
-713 RTGQIPHTFY
+713 RNGQIPHTFY
-723 KKWPTQ
+723 KKWPIQ

-734 LLTSARA
+734 LLTSQRS
-741 TERPTAAQLRD
+741 TERPTAAQLRE

-757 TTDQVIS
+757 TTEHVIS
-764 NLQEKVRQQE
+764 NLQQKVRQQE
-774 EEIEKLRETI
+774 EEIKRLRERI
-784 RQLSEEQD
+784 RLLSEEQD
-792 EQTRLG
+792 EHMRLG

>member
-1 MTSLRRPLASGA
+1 MW
-13 RRRPGRR
+13 PGGFPPR
-20 AGGGRRGGGGGGGGS
+20 AA
-35 SERLRVTRGPAPPL
+35 AP
-49 CRGREPLEGARRP
+49 R
-62 PVRAR
+62 
-67 GSRGLRAV
+67 
-75 SVPVRR
+75 
-81 GGDAPLPAADLRYK
+81 APLPA
-95 LLPARPRLPGRR
+95 
-107 FPSRVYP
+107 
-114 SGSCFIAPR
+114 
-123 SKRGHK
+123 
-129 RWPGPQS
+129 
-136 RPQGGGRAPPAAAEG
+136 
-151 TRAPAPGMWGG
+151 
-162 RRAAALL
+162 
-169 APPPAIEYPEES
+169 IEFSEES

-204 VKFTSTIQNQLL
+204 VNFTSTIQNQLL

-241 FRQAFTR
+241 LRQAFTR

-270 AIAELM
+270 AITELM
-276 KAANQQILNGE
+276 KAANREILNGE
-287 LDNGE
+287 LESGD
-292 SHAIGEKEVLFEAQ
+292 SHAIWEKEVLFEAQ
-306 TSRYLNEFEEVAR
+306 TSRYLNEFDEIAR

-342 KKIKIKKATRRDC
+342 KKINIKKATRRDC

-386 VHPKAGKT
+386 VHPKGKYNKT

-405 ESSNDHCHIQS
+405 ESSNDHCQIQS
-416 VESDS
+416 MGSGS

-433 KSCDSTNLKNLGGES
+433 KSCDSTRLGNLGES
-448 VQNMDVRND
+448 VQSMDVRRD
-457 FTNSNSKECVK
+457 VTNSSSKECIK
-468 PNKCE
+468 LNKCE
-473 LSIELQEDFVHNV
+473 LSIQLKED
-486 NSLSTDVENHSTR
+486 SLSLSSRSINMKNHSTWGLR
-499 GRHSSLDQDAST
+499 SSLDQDAST
-511 ESQSSSESKSYSEE
+511 GSRSCTEE
-525 CSKNEVALCG
+525 CSKNDVALCG

-541 HLMLH
+541 CLMLH

-552 EISLWDWIVDRNKRC
+552 EISLWDWIADRNKRC
-567 NKRSEDTSSPYH
+567 SERTEVASSPYH
-579 LVDVRWTTKIFQ
+579 LVDVCWTMKIFQ
-591 EVVEGV
+591 ELLEGV

-616 LHGSDHQVKIG
+616 LYGSDHHVKIG

-637 WDDADQWFQTERI
+637 WDDADQWFKTER
-650 NGKRING
+650 KNG

-713 RTGQIPHTFY
+713 RTGHIPHTFY
-723 KKWPTQ
+723 KKWPVQ

-734 LLTSARA
+734 LLTSQRS
-741 TERPTAAQLRD
+741 TERPTAAQLRE

-757 TTDQVIS
+757 STEHVIS
-764 NLQEKVRQQE
+764 TLQQKVRQQE
-774 EEIEKLRETI
+774 EEIEKLRERI
-784 RQLSEEQD
+784 RLLSEERD
-792 EQTRLG
+792 EHMRLG

>member
-1 MTSLRRPLASGA
+1 
-13 RRRPGRR
+13 
-20 AGGGRRGGGGGGGGS
+20 
-35 SERLRVTRGPAPPL
+35 
-49 CRGREPLEGARRP
+49 
-62 PVRAR
+62 
-67 GSRGLRAV
+67 
-75 SVPVRR
+75 
-81 GGDAPLPAADLRYK
+81 
-95 LLPARPRLPGRR
+95 
-107 FPSRVYP
+107 FP
-114 SGSCFIAPR
+114 
-123 SKRGHK
+123 
-129 RWPGPQS
+129 
-136 RPQGGGRAPPAAAEG
+136 
-151 TRAPAPGMWGG
+151 
-162 RRAAALL
+162 
-169 APPPAIEYPEES
+169 
-181 PEPRFDE
+181 E

-204 VKFTSTIQNQLL
+204 VNFTSTIQNQLL

-241 FRQAFTR
+241 LRQAFTR

-270 AIAELM
+270 AITELM
-276 KAANQQILNGE
+276 KAANRQILNGE
-287 LDNGE
+287 LDNGD
-292 SHAIGEKEVLFEAQ
+292 SHAVGEKEVLFEAQ
-306 TSRYLNEFEEVAR
+306 TSRYLNEFDEVAR

-342 KKIKIKKATRRDC
+342 KKINIKKATRRDC

-386 VHPKAGKT
+386 VRPKGKYSILYKT
-394 IMELQPLSLEQ
+394 IMELQPLSFEQ
-405 ESSNDHCHIQS
+405 ENSNDHCHVQS
-416 VESDS
+416 VESGS

-433 KSCDSTNLKNLGGES
+433 KSCDGTSLRNPGSES
-448 VQNMDVRND
+448 AQNMDLRND
-457 FTNSNSKECVK
+457 FTNSNSKECMK
-468 PNKCE
+468 QNKCE
-473 LSIELQEDFVHNV
+473 LSIELQEDSISSV
-486 NSLSTDVENHSTR
+486 SSRSTDEKNHSAL
-499 GRHSSLDQDAST
+499 GSNSSLDQDAST
-511 ESQSSSESKSYSEE
+511 GTKSCTEE
-525 CSKNEVALCG
+525 CSKSDVALCG

-541 HLMLH
+541 RLMLY

-567 NKRSEDTSSPYH
+567 SERTEEASSPYH
-579 LVDVRWTTKIFQ
+579 LVDVNWTMKIFQ
-591 EVVEGV
+591 ELLEGV

-611 PRNIF
+611 PRNVF

-637 WDDADQWFQTERI
+637 WDDADHWFKT
-650 NGKRING
+650 KWING

-713 RTGQIPHTFY
+713 RNGHIPHTFY
-723 KKWPTQ
+723 KKWPIQ

-734 LLTSARA
+734 LLTSQRS
-741 TERPTAAQLRD
+741 TERPTAAQLRE

-757 TTDQVIS
+757 STEHVIS
-764 NLQEKVRQQE
+764 NLQQKVRQQE
-774 EEIEKLRETI
+774 EEIEKLRERI
-784 RQLSEEQD
+784 RLLSGEED
-792 EQTRLG
+792 EHMRLG

>member
-1 MTSLRRPLASGA
+1 MW
-13 RRRPGRR
+13 
-20 AGGGRRGGGGGGGGS
+20 RRGF
-35 SERLRVTRGPAPPL
+35 PP
-49 CRGREPLEGARRP
+49 
-62 PVRAR
+62 
-67 GSRGLRAV
+67 
-75 SVPVRR
+75 
-81 GGDAPLPAADLRYK
+81 
-95 LLPARPRLPGRR
+95 
-107 FPSRVYP
+107 
-114 SGSCFIAPR
+114 
-123 SKRGHK
+123 
-129 RWPGPQS
+129 
-136 RPQGGGRAPPAAAEG
+136 
-151 TRAPAPGMWGG
+151 
-162 RRAAALL
+162 RAAAPS
-169 APPPAIEYPEES
+169 APPPAIEFPEES

-204 VKFTSTIQNQLL
+204 VNFTSTIQNQLL

-241 FRQAFTR
+241 LRQAFTR

-270 AIAELM
+270 AITELM
-276 KAANQQILNGE
+276 KAANRQILNGE
-287 LDNGE
+287 LDNGD

-306 TSRYLNEFEEVAR
+306 TSRYLNEFDEVAR

-342 KKIKIKKATRRDC
+342 KKINIKKATRRDC

-386 VHPKAGKT
+386 VCPKDKT

-405 ESSNDHCHIQS
+405 ESSNDDCHIQS
-416 VESDS
+416 VESGS

-433 KSCDSTNLKNLGGES
+433 KSCDSTSLRNLGSES
-448 VQNMDVRND
+448 VQNMCVRND
-457 FTNSNSKECVK
+457 FINSNSEEFMK
-468 PNKCE
+468 PDKCE
-473 LSIELQEDFVHNV
+473 LPMELQEDSVSSV
-486 NSLSTDVENHSTR
+486 SSRSTDVKNHPAR
-499 GRHSSLDQDAST
+499 GPHCHLDQDAST
-511 ESQSSSESKSYSEE
+511 ESKSCAEE
-525 CSKNEVALCG
+525 CSKNDVALCG

-541 HLMLH
+541 RLMLH

-552 EISLWDWIVDRNKRC
+552 EICLWDWIVDRNKRC
-567 NKRSEDTSSPYH
+567 NERTEETSSPYH
-579 LVDVRWTTKIFQ
+579 LVDVRWTMKIFQ
-591 EVVEGV
+591 ELLEGV

-616 LHGSDHQVKIG
+616 LHGSDHHVKIG

-637 WDDADQWFQTERI
+637 WDDADQWFKTE
-650 NGKRING
+650 RING

-713 RTGQIPHTFY
+713 RNGQIPHTFY
-723 KKWPTQ
+723 KKWPIQ

-734 LLTSARA
+734 LLTSQRS
-741 TERPTAAQLRD
+741 TERPTAAQLRE

-757 TTDQVIS
+757 TTEHVIS
-764 NLQEKVRQQE
+764 NLQQKVKQQE
-774 EEIEKLRETI
+774 EEIEKLRERI
-784 RQLSEEQD
+784 RLLSEEQG
-792 EQTRLG
+792 EHMRLG

>member
-1 MTSLRRPLASGA
+1 MWR
-13 RRRPGRR
+13 
-20 AGGGRRGGGGGGGGS
+20 
-35 SERLRVTRGPAPPL
+35 
-49 CRGREPLEGARRP
+49 
-62 PVRAR
+62 
-67 GSRGLRAV
+67 
-75 SVPVRR
+75 
-81 GGDAPLPAADLRYK
+81 
-95 LLPARPRLPGRR
+95 
-107 FPSRVYP
+107 
-114 SGSCFIAPR
+114 
-123 SKRGHK
+123 
-129 RWPGPQS
+129 
-136 RPQGGGRAPPAAAEG
+136 GGGRAAGAP
-151 TRAPAPGMWGG
+151 RAS
-162 RRAAALL
+162 
-169 APPPAIEYPEES
+169 PPAIEFPEEG

-199 GSQKF
+199 GSQRF
-204 VKFTSTIQNQLL
+204 VNFTSTIQNQLL

-241 FRQAFTR
+241 LRQAFTR

-270 AIAELM
+270 AITELM
-276 KAANQQILNGE
+276 KAANRQILNGE
-287 LDNGE
+287 LDNGD
-292 SHAIGEKEVLFEAQ
+292 SHAFGGKEVLFESQA
-306 TSRYLNEFEEVAR
+306 SRYLNEFDEIAR

-342 KKIKIKKATRRDC
+342 KRINIKKATRRDC

-366 GLQHPNI
+366 RLQHPNI
-373 VGYHTAWMEQVQT
+373 VGYHTAWMEHVQT
-386 VHPKAGKT
+386 VCPKDKA
-394 IMELQPLSLEQ
+394 IMSLQSLSLEQ
-405 ESSNDHCHIQS
+405 ESGNDHCHIQS

-421 SIIFADLTSQEK
+421 SIIFADHTSQEK
-433 KSCDSTNLKNLGGES
+433 ESHDSTCLKNLNNES

-457 FTNSNSKECVK
+457 FTNSNNEVCTE

-473 LSIELQEDFVHNV
+473 LSIELQED
-486 NSLSTDVENHSTR
+486 STSDVDSTSSEFKNHSSR
-499 GRHSSLDQDAST
+499 GPCSSLDKESST
-511 ESQSSSESKSYSEE
+511 GSKSCIEE
-525 CSKNEVALCG
+525 SSRTDVALCG

-541 HLMLH
+541 RLMLY

-567 NKRSEDTSSPYH
+567 SERTEETSSPYH
-579 LVDVRWTTKIFQ
+579 LVDVSWTMKIFQ
-591 EVVEGV
+591 ELLEGV
-597 CYIHSMGVMHRDIK
+597 YYIHSMGVMHRDIK

-616 LHGSDHQVKIG
+616 LYGSDRHVKIG

-637 WDDADQWFQTERI
+637 WDDADQWLKT
-650 NGKRING
+650 KRING

-700 GTEMERTEVLTHL
+700 GTEMERTEVLMHL
-713 RTGQIPHTFY
+713 RNDHIPNTFY

-734 LLTSARA
+734 LLTSKIPSQ
-741 TERPTAAQLRD
+741 RPTAAQLRE

-757 TTDQVIS
+757 TTEHVIC
-764 NLQEKVRQQE
+764 NLQQKVRQQE
-774 EEIEKLRETI
+774 EEIEKLKEKI
-784 RQLSEEQD
+784 RLLSEEQD
-792 EQTRLG
+792 EHERLG

>member
-1 MTSLRRPLASGA
+1 
-13 RRRPGRR
+13 
-20 AGGGRRGGGGGGGGS
+20 
-35 SERLRVTRGPAPPL
+35 
-49 CRGREPLEGARRP
+49 
-62 PVRAR
+62 
-67 GSRGLRAV
+67 
-75 SVPVRR
+75 
-81 GGDAPLPAADLRYK
+81 
-95 LLPARPRLPGRR
+95 
-107 FPSRVYP
+107 
-114 SGSCFIAPR
+114 
-123 SKRGHK
+123 
-129 RWPGPQS
+129 
-136 RPQGGGRAPPAAAEG
+136 
-151 TRAPAPGMWGG
+151 MWG
-162 RRAAALL
+162 RRAAGLRS
-169 APPPAIEYPEES
+169 PPPAIEFPEEG

-241 FRQAFTR
+241 LRQAFTR

-270 AIAELM
+270 AITELM

-292 SHAIGEKEVLFEAQ
+292 SHAIGEKEILFEAQ

-319 LGKGGYGKVY
+319 LGRGGYGKVY

-373 VGYHTAWMEQVQT
+373 VGYHTAWMEQVQA
-386 VHPKAGKT
+386 VHPKGKYGKT

-405 ESSNDHCHIQS
+405 ENSNDHCHIQS
-416 VESDS
+416 VESGS

-433 KSCDSTNLKNLGGES
+433 KSCDSTSLENVGRES

-473 LSIELQEDFVHNV
+473 LSIELQGDFVNNV
-486 NSLSTDVENHSTR
+486 NSLSVDVENHSTW
-499 GRHSSLDQDAST
+499 GPHSSLNQDAST
-511 ESQSSSESKSYSEE
+511 ESQSSESKSCSEE

-567 NKRSEDTSSPYH
+567 NKGSEDTSSPYH
-579 LVDVRWTTKIFQ
+579 LVDVGWTMKIFQ

-616 LHGSDHQVKIG
+616 LHGSDQQVKIG

-637 WDDADQWFQTERI
+637 WDDANQLQTERFQTERI
-650 NGKRING
+650 NGQA
-657 LTHTSGVGTCL
+657 HTSGVGTCL

-700 GTEMERTEVLTHL
+700 GTEMERTEVLTRL

-734 LLTSARA
+734 LLTSERA
-741 TERPTAAQLRD
+741 TDRPTAAQLRD

-764 NLQEKVRQQE
+764 NLQLKVRQQE

-784 RQLSEEQD
+784 RLLSEEHD